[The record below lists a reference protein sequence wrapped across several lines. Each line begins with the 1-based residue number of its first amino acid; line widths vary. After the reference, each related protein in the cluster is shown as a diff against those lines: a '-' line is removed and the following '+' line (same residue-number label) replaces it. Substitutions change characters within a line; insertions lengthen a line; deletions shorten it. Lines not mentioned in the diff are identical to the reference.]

1 MGRRRGRKR
10 RGLGAMAAAGG
21 GAINAIRGKRRSR
34 NKSTKKAQTQ
44 VNKAAA
50 AGMGIGANRKNP
62 YAGLTSGGV
71 PGQHT
76 PSVGNKPFLGGL
88 MPENKTSNKTNNL
101 VASKTPTA
109 GGKGA
114 MNPSERFSKPQA
126 GRGRGKGS
134 RPIQESQQQ
143 MDGGGF
149 RNRGYGMGREQRGY
163 GMGKSSM
170 PNFGGDRGFGMGRDQ
185 RGSGMGSQEM
195 MQNRGYNSG
204 MASSSRPSKGGMRPI
219 QQPEGRPM
227 DPSLGKSRATSP
239 RASRSMSRGGSS
251 FNPASGRMEYA
262 SQPNNFSRSSQ
273 RPTSRMFGGFR
284 KNMGTTQGAF
294 KLPNKSTIQ
303 K

>member
-1 MGRRRGRKR
+1 MGRRRRGRKSR
-10 RGLGAMAAAGG
+10 SRAAAVTSS
-21 GAINAIRGKRRSR
+21 RSR
-34 NKSTKKAQTQ
+34 AKARVGSTKKAQAQ
-44 VNKAAA
+44 VNKASGQGD
-50 AGMGIGANRKNP
+50 GMGVGANRKNP

-76 PSVGNKPFLGGL
+76 PSVQKKASLGGL
-88 MPENKTSNKTNNL
+88 MPNTAGKTKLGRGSL
-101 VASKTPTA
+101 SASKTPTT

-114 MNPSERFSKPQA
+114 RQMSERFSKPQA

-163 GMGKSSM
+163 GMGKQQ
-170 PNFGGDRGFGMGRDQ
+170 PNFGGDKGYGMGRDQ

-204 MASSSRPSKGGMRPI
+204 MASSSRPSKGGSQPI
-219 QQPEGRPM
+219 RQPEGRPM
-227 DPSLGKSRATSP
+227 NPAANERNPTFAPKP
-239 RASRSMSRGGSS
+239 SRSMSRGSSS

-273 RPTSRMFGGFR
+273 RPGRMSGGFR